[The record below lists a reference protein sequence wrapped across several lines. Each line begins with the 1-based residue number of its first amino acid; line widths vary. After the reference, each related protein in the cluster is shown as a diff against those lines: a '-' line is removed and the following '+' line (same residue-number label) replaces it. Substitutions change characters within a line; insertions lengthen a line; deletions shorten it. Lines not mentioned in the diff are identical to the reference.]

1 MNFLFGVI
9 FLGLAILAIKAVMSA
24 LQTVATGLWT
34 LATVVAERRPRPV
47 QREEAPILRMPIPDR
62 NWQQLSRE
70 VQDAIRARR
79 PRDPGARRLAQLE
92 LEIEIARCEIELAKL
107 KAEKAAIKMRTR
119 KPRSENGQMDLFT
132 ADRSTAQAQLEV
144 MRGVLG
150 RGTGRTRDPLS
161 GSFPDPKARAVP
173 RHGSL
178 RPGAGRSDPGPH

>member
-119 KPRSENGQMDLFT
+119 KSRSENGQMDLFT
-132 ADRSTAQAQLEV
+132 ADRSTAQAQL
-144 MRGVLG
+144 
-150 RGTGRTRDPLS
+150 
-161 GSFPDPKARAVP
+161 
-173 RHGSL
+173 
-178 RPGAGRSDPGPH
+178 